1 MLGYD
6 LYLMYSGMAGW
17 HAYASENRLSPFFKW
32 PKAWLGS
39 AMIDLKRWLSFN
51 RLKGRPLS
59 PQADSNSAGSRV
71 GVRLLAILPA
81 MEDAEQ
87 LRQIAGGLGWSVS
100 IVNTPAEAMARLQT
114 EQVTAAI
121 CDQDLGEEDWRA
133 VMYRIAT
140 LPRSPCVLLA
150 SRVMDQYLWNEV
162 ILNRGYD
169 VVSKPFQSDELRRVV
184 AFALS
189 FPGQPQQQ
197 RTF

>member
-1 MLGYD
+1 
-6 LYLMYSGMAGW
+6 MACL
-17 HAYASENRLSPFFKW
+17 ASENRPSPLFWW

-51 RLKGRPLS
+51 RLRGRPLS
-59 PQADSNSAGSRV
+59 PEADANSAEGSRV
-71 GVRLLAILPA
+71 GVRLLAILPG

-87 LRQIAGGLGWSVS
+87 LRQIAGGLGWSVA

-121 CDQDLGEEDWRA
+121 CDQDLGEEDWRV
-133 VMYRIAT
+133 VMQGIAT

-169 VVSKPFQSDELRRVV
+169 VVSKPFQGEELRRVV
-184 AFALS
+184 AFAVS
-189 FPGQPQQQ
+189 FPGHPQQR

>member
-1 MLGYD
+1 
-6 LYLMYSGMAGW
+6 
-17 HAYASENRLSPFFKW
+17 
-32 PKAWLGS
+32 
-39 AMIDLKRWLSFN
+39 MIDLKRWFSFSKS
-51 RLKGRPLS
+51 KGRRLS
-59 PQADSNSAGSRV
+59 PEADANSANGSRV
-71 GVRLLAILPA
+71 SVRLLAILPA

-100 IVNTPAEAMARLQT
+100 IVNTPAEAIARLQT

-133 VMYRIAT
+133 VMNRIAT

-169 VVSKPFQSDELRRVV
+169 VVSKPFQGEELRRVV
-184 AFALS
+184 AFAVS
-189 FPGQPQQQ
+189 FPGHHQQ
-197 RTF
+197 RTSF